1 MAHTLMIGSVPAQHA
16 SRMRR
21 FNYGRIALI
30 ASIVTLAM
38 VSGWLLTATPVVDL
52 GVSSNRLKSGLYQ
65 DWARG
70 DVVVMIRHAERCDRS
85 GNTCLGTADG
95 ITKTG
100 SNAAVAVGSGL
111 QRLGLENTRMLAS
124 PLTRTRQTADFIA
137 GRAVPTQNWL
147 SECDNG
153 FKGAVMANKKL
164 KENLVL
170 ITHSGC
176 IDQFERKMGVHAS
189 DRSSE
194 YTQAFFVQVDGT
206 HAPKILGSLDAAQWK
221 NLTIEQSN

>member
-1 MAHTLMIGSVPAQHA
+1 MAHTFINSSVMAVKPSWVQH
-16 SRMRR
+16 
-21 FNYGRIALI
+21 FNYRRRVLLVSVIGLV
-30 ASIVTLAM
+30 ASA
-38 VSGWLLTATPVVDL
+38 WFWTATPVVDL
-52 GVSSNRLKSGLYQ
+52 GVVNNMLKSGLYQ
-65 DWARG
+65 RWAQG
-70 DVVVMIRHAERCDRS
+70 DVVVMVRHAERCDRS
-85 GNTCLGTADG
+85 GNTCLGSADG
-95 ITKTG
+95 ITKIG
-100 SNAAVAVGSGL
+100 SNAAVAVGFGL

-124 PLTRTRQTADFIA
+124 PLTRTRQTADFIS
-137 GRAVPTQNWL
+137 GQAVPTQDWL
-147 SECDNG
+147 SECDSG
-153 FKGAVMANKKL
+153 FKKAVMDHKKQ

>member
-1 MAHTLMIGSVPAQHA
+1 MAHTFINSSVMAVKPSWVQH
-16 SRMRR
+16 
-21 FNYGRIALI
+21 FNYRRRVLLVSVIGLV
-30 ASIVTLAM
+30 ASA
-38 VSGWLLTATPVVDL
+38 WFWTATPVVDL
-52 GVSSNRLKSGLYQ
+52 GVVNNMLKSGLYQ

-85 GNTCLGTADG
+85 ANTCLGSADG
-95 ITKTG
+95 ITKIG

-137 GRAVPTQNWL
+137 GRAVPTQYWL

>member
-1 MAHTLMIGSVPAQHA
+1 MGSVTERPPF
-16 SRMRR
+16 RKRR
-21 FNYGRIALI
+21 FNYGRIALVM
-30 ASIVTLAM
+30 SIVTLATT
-38 VSGWLLTATPVVDL
+38 SGWFFTATPVLDL
-52 GVSSNRLKSGLYQ
+52 GVSSNMLKSGLYQ
-65 DWARG
+65 RWAQG
-70 DVVVMIRHAERCDRS
+70 EVVVMVRHAERCDRS
-85 GNTCLGTADG
+85 GNTCLGSADG
-95 ITKTG
+95 ITKIG
-100 SNAAVAVGSGL
+100 SNAAVAVGFGL

-153 FKGAVMANKKL
+153 FKGAVMANKNL